1 MTNALRA
8 ALAAIAAGALF
19 TAVQGASAQP
29 VNGCPAGE
37 AMQAADP
44 SGRNVRCVPIPD
56 AAALQSQIDALRAGI
71 GEESIA
77 GQYAFSGPYTCIQSS
92 TGFNND
98 LTPRS
103 PTQGGPSAF
112 IQVQHGITTGFR
124 TFNADGTGTVEFYT
138 QTITGPGVFY
148 GYFLVPPPP
157 PMPGSAPP
165 SDTPVY
171 NFSLGVATNGGVPRP
186 SGNAGAS
193 RTSGRFTWQLV
204 GGQLLIEESGSD
216 SGTIVEGAG
225 AGLAITVRDLP
236 PVVGIIG
243 KDRRSISITH
253 QRMQVETTSTV
264 LADGTVRE
272 TSRVCIRE
280 RLLRKL

>member
-1 MTNALRA
+1 MTNALRG
-8 ALAAIAAGALF
+8 ALSAIAAAALF

-29 VNGCPAGE
+29 VNGCPAGQ
-37 AMQAADP
+37 AIQAADP

-56 AAALQSQIDALRAGI
+56 VAALQSQIDALRASISG
-71 GEESIA
+71 ESIA

-124 TFNADGTGTVEFYT
+124 TFNADGTGTL
-138 QTITGPGVFY
+138 P
-148 GYFLVPPPP
+148 
-157 PMPGSAPP
+157 
-165 SDTPVY
+165 PVY
-171 NFSLGVATNGGVPRP
+171 NFNLGVATNGGVPRP

-193 RTSGRFTWQLV
+193 RTTGQFTWQLV
-204 GGQLLIEESGSD
+204 AGQLLIEESGSN

-225 AGLAITVRDLP
+225 AGLAVTVRDLP

-243 KDRRSISITH
+243 KDRRTISITH
-253 QRMQVETTSTV
+253 QRMQVETISTV

-272 TSRVCIRE
+272 TPRVCIRE